1 MPLNPRIYYKH
12 DMDIKGLD
20 YNTQREKLVMPEYGR
35 EIQKMVDL
43 AVSLPT
49 KEKRM
54 QCALN
59 IIRQMEDKNPQVR
72 ESADYEQTLWDHLY
86 LMSHKQLDID
96 WPFDVSNAE
105 KIQTRPAPMNHPVMD
120 SQSHLRH
127 YGNLLNAVFERLKT
141 MPAGEERDELAR
153 ITANQMKRDLAA
165 WGHGSVNDEK
175 VVDDL
180 ARFTDGKI
188 QINLSTFRFEP
199 INGTVSNESRRNK
212 KRK

>member
-1 MPLNPRIYYKH
+1 
-12 DMDIKGLD
+12 MDIKGLD

-49 KEKRM
+49 KEERM
-54 QCALN
+54 QCALS
-59 IIRQMEDKNPQVR
+59 IIRQMENKNPQIS

-86 LMSHKQLDID
+86 LMSHKQLDIE
-96 WPFDVSNAE
+96 WPYDVSNAE
-105 KIQTRPAPMNHPVMD
+105 KIQTKPQPMPHPTMN
-120 SQSHLRH
+120 SQSKSRH
-127 YGNLLNAVFERLKT
+127 YGRLMLEVFEKLKT
-141 MPAGEERDELAR
+141 MPEGEERDELVR

-165 WGHGSVNDEK
+165 WSHGSLDDEK
-175 VVDDL
+175 VADDM

-188 QINLSTFRFEP
+188 QIDLSTFRFEP
-199 INGTVSNESRRNK
+199 VGVSINNEPRRNK